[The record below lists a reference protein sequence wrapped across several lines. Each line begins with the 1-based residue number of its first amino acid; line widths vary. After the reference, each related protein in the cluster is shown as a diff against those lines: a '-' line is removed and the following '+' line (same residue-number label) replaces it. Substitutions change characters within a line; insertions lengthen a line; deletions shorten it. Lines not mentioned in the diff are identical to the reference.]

1 MKRILLRLS
10 LLLAL
15 VASLGACHQSPELSA
30 PAPVIRR
37 VEVLDVKVPQRLRH
51 CRAEPEILAEDATQG
66 EIAPAY
72 VDALAA
78 GQDCRR
84 KLGAVDA
91 ILSAAE
97 RRTKGAAH

>member
-1 MKRILLRLS
+1 VKRILLRLS

-15 VASLGACHQSPELSA
+15 MASLGACHEKPELSA

-37 VEVLDVKVPQRLRH
+37 VEVLDVRVPQQLRH
-51 CRAEPEILAEDATQG
+51 CRAEPEILGKDATQG

-78 GQDCRR
+78 GQDCRT
-84 KLGAVDA
+84 KLKAVVR

-97 RRTKGAAH
+97 VRAKRGAQ